1 MASINDFPAR
11 GKVIAAAP
19 DRVTFMPTGTN
30 YEMHLAT
37 GGVAYAGPL
46 NVPVSAII
54 RVEARKL
61 WTVPSGGGFVS
72 PIFGPPKSIQGRVR
86 HVGAS
91 EMVVTAGT
99 NFVVSLP
106 GKEHA
111 FDLSSGDVGVGAL
124 VNIVALPGAR
134 FEWVQTPGATTT
146 AQPVVAT
153 PAATDSTV
161 TITKIVTPA
170 GTTTVSAE

>member
-11 GKVIAAAP
+11 GKVVAAAP

-30 YEMHLAT
+30 YELHLAT

-46 NVPVSAII
+46 NVPVAALI

-72 PIFGPPKSIQGRVR
+72 PIFGTPRTIQGRVK
-86 HVGAS
+86 HIGAS

-111 FDLSSGDVGVGAL
+111 FDLSNGDVAVGAL
-124 VNIVALPGAR
+124 VNVVALPGAR
-134 FEWVQTPGATTT
+134 FELLGPTAGTGAN
-146 AQPVVAT
+146 T
-153 PAATDSTV
+153 PASVAAPAGDSTV